1 MANIVDLG
9 DFNQRNRDL
18 MKIKDINNDV
28 ILFTKQEAKEALI
41 SYINAELNLIK
52 EVEDDVHGIVEKE
65 LIRLERKILRH
76 IDDKITDLTEKI
88 VEASLTR
95 VIEAEINRRVD
106 EKINKIKNGL

>member
-1 MANIVDLG
+1 MASIVDLG

-28 ILFTKQEAKEALI
+28 VLFTKREAKEALI
-41 SYINAELNLIK
+41 SYINSELNLIE
-52 EVEDDVHGIVEKE
+52 EVEDEVHAIVDIKLALIEKRIE
-65 LIRLERKILRH
+65 KH
-76 IDDKITDLTEKI
+76 ISDKMTDLTEKI
-88 VEASLTR
+88 VTASLTR